1 MIPAPFEYERADSV
15 DHALELLGRFGG
27 EAKVLAGG
35 HSLIPLM
42 KLRFATP
49 TALVDIGRLV
59 DLAYVRDGGDH
70 LAIGALT
77 TYRALVDDELLRREC
92 GLIPRV
98 ASVIGDVQ
106 VRERGTIGGSVAH
119 ADPASDLPA
128 ALVALEATMVLTGPA
143 GERTVPASGFF
154 ESFLTSALA
163 EDELLTELRVPKLGG
178 WGFAYEKFTKRSSD
192 WAIVGVAAAVRRE
205 NGSVAEARVGLCN
218 MGATPLRAAS
228 VESALAGEPA
238 GTEAFAA
245 AAAEVAADG
254 SEVPEDL
261 NATAAYRGHLARVLT
276 RRALERAA
284 RA

>member
-1 MIPAPFEYERADSV
+1 MIPASFEYERAGSV
-15 DHALELLGRFGG
+15 DQAIELLGRYGG

-42 KLRFATP
+42 KLRLATP
-49 TALVDIGRLV
+49 TALVDIGRLR

-77 TYRALVDDELLRREC
+77 TYRALVDDELLGREC
-92 GLIPRV
+92 GLIARV

-128 ALVALEATMVLTGPA
+128 ALVALDATMVATGPS
-143 GERTVPASGFF
+143 GQRSVPASEFF

-163 EDELLTELRVPKLGG
+163 EDELLTELRVPKLSG
-178 WGFAYEKFTKRSSD
+178 WGYAYEKFTKRSSD

-205 NGSVAEARVGLCN
+205 NGAVAEARVGLCN
-218 MGATPLRAAS
+218 MGATPLRAAG
-228 VESALAGEPA
+228 VESALAGGMA
-238 GTEAFAA
+238 GPEAFA

-254 SEVPEDL
+254 TEAPVDL
-261 NATAAYRGHLARVLT
+261 NATASYRAHLARVLT
-276 RRALERAA
+276 RRALGRAA
-284 RA
+284 GA